1 MAEAGYVLFFL
12 TIWFIVP
19 YLLGRLF
26 FKFLKIRW
34 KIFSK
39 EKGAARFINYGFFL
53 LCAFAGWLLEML
65 VLTGIKAVLS

>member
-26 FKFLKIRW
+26 FKFLKKRW

-39 EKGAARFINYGFFL
+39 EKGAARITNYLVFL
-53 LCAFAGWLLEML
+53 VCAFIGWLLEML
-65 VLTGIKAVLS
+65 VLTGIKLML